1 MNRGDG
7 SDHRLEGISIMETTR
22 RNFILAAAGGSLGA
36 LSVTADTNAIAAIH
50 GGKQAGVIWKMYR
63 KQVDV
68 KGR

>member
-1 MNRGDG
+1 
-7 SDHRLEGISIMETTR
+7 METTR
-22 RNFILAAAGGSLGA
+22 RNFIIAAAGGSLGVLA
-36 LSVTADTNAIAAIH
+36 VTADTNAIAATQ

>member
-1 MNRGDG
+1 
-7 SDHRLEGISIMETTR
+7 METTR